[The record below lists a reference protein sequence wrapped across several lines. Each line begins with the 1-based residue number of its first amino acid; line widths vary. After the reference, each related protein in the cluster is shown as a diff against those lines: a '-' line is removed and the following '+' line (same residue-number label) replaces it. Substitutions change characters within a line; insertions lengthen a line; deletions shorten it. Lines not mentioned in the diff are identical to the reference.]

1 MSFSSHRRQS
11 LHACECAMA
20 GRAGQVTC
28 RSRDKDDAKAEALR
42 GRSDAEDAEDS
53 DRAQLASG
61 RGRAGSYLYLVC

>member
-1 MSFSSHRRQS
+1 M
-11 LHACECAMA
+11 
-20 GRAGQVTC
+20 TC
-28 RSRDKDDAKAEALR
+28 RGRDKDDAKAEALR